1 VQCPQLAESV
11 ARTFGRAG
19 VLEGFGEQIEDVV
32 ISPEVGEVFER
43 EVDRAD
49 GCAGTAQITKFV
61 ELSLSA
67 GHALTIHRGADFPL
81 HWD

>member
-1 VQCPQLAESV
+1 MQCPQLTESV

-19 VLEGFGEQIEDVV
+19 VLEGFGEQVEDVV
-32 ISPEVGEVFER
+32 VSPEVGEMFEC

-49 GCAGTAQITKFV
+49 RCAGTAQVTKFV

-67 GHALTIHRGADFPL
+67 GHALTIHQRADFPL